1 MKGGKGEAGEGYTKI
16 NLILLF
22 RYYRRRVGPKVDVR
36 LVLAVTISL
45 ISAAQGNQIF
55 IRLNYLNFF
64 FKLNIFVIKKVGRIL
79 FQSHMFFFLVPA
91 IIFKCYE
98 NDDFLLISIISPG
111 RTIMKQSNVWPQFQ
125 NTEFRWIIIQN
136 NNF

>member
-1 MKGGKGEAGEGYTKI
+1 MNKQHINGVWKLRMKGGKGEAGEGYTKI

-55 IRLNYLNFF
+55 IRLNYLIFF
-64 FKLNIFVIKKVGRIL
+64 FKLNIFVIKKVGRIY
-79 FQSHMFFFLVPA
+79 FQSHMFFFW
-91 IIFKCYE
+91 
-98 NDDFLLISIISPG
+98 S
-111 RTIMKQSNVWPQFQ
+111 QQ
-125 NTEFRWIIIQN
+125 
-136 NNF
+136 